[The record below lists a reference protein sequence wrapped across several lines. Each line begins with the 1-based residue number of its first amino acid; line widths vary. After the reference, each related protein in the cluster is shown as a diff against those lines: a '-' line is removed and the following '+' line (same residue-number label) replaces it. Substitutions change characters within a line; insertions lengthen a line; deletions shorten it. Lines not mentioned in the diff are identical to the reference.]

1 MFKIFPRREILQ
13 LMSPRLPPAARMQVT
28 FHGLLVVSDWHS
40 IISDLE
46 RDMRRL
52 QIRATE
58 SLEKGTLEALGVS
71 RRRLAAVREAIAGNV
86 TEMLLATGRATSGS
100 LSRRVSR

>member
-1 MFKIFPRREILQ
+1 
-13 LMSPRLPPAARMQVT
+13 MSPRHPPVARIHAS
-28 FHGLLVVSDWHS
+28 FHGLLIVSDWHS

-71 RRRLAAVREAIAGNV
+71 RRKLAAARETIAENV
-86 TEMLLATGRATSGS
+86 TDMLLATGRATTGS